1 MLSGIVQQ
9 SARPTLPVPA
19 QADRVVRLSAFHHMT
34 PTSDIRTDR
43 WMASAIKGAA
53 RAHRPSVGLPTV
65 AQHTP
70 PASALT
76 FVGCRHD
83 ARRSRHLP
91 RRRVRARRRCPARG
105 RAGRRARPP
114 QRDARQAREHADDY
128 AVHRV
133 WPDRAHVRRSVFSPM
148 CVRIASDLL
157 QMARTTLRLPSAA
170 TLGAPRARSS

>member
-19 QADRVVRLSAFHHMT
+19 QADRAVRLSAFHHMT
-34 PTSDIRTDR
+34 PIPDVRTDR
-43 WMASAIKGAA
+43 WMASAIKRAA

-83 ARRSRHLP
+83 ARRPHRPP
-91 RRRVRARRRCPARG
+91 RRRVYARRRRPARG
-105 RAGRRARPP
+105 RASRRARPP
-114 QRDARQAREHADDY
+114 QRDARQAREHADDHP
-128 AVHRV
+128 VHRI
-133 WPDRAHVRRSVFSPM
+133 WPDRAHVRRSVYSPM
-148 CVRIASDLL
+148 GVRIASDLL
-157 QMARTTLRLPSAA
+157 QTARTTLRLPSAA
-170 TLGAPRARSS
+170 TSGAPRARSS